1 MESLADAGTLLT
13 HLALLSLVSVGGA
26 HAVFPDVFRLVVTE
40 RGWMTG
46 TEFATLVALSQAAP
60 GPNVLVMALIGQRV
74 GGVAL
79 GVAALVAFCLPS
91 SVLAWFA
98 ARAHF
103 RAAGTRLTR
112 AIRDGFA
119 PVTVGLVL
127 ASGFILA
134 TGAGAHAWIYAI
146 AMVSTALASVTRLH
160 PLWLIAVGAAVGAL
174 AV

>member
-1 MESLADAGTLLT
+1 MDVLADAATLLG
-13 HLALLSLVSVGGA
+13 HLAALSFVSVGGA

-46 TEFATLVALSQAAP
+46 SEFATLVALSQAAP

-91 SVLAWFA
+91 SVIAWLA

-103 RAAGTRLTR
+103 RAAGAPWAR
-112 AIRDGFA
+112 AARAGFA
-119 PVTVGLVL
+119 PVTVGVVL
-127 ASGFILA
+127 ASGFVLA
-134 TGAGAHAWIYAI
+134 SGAGTSAWIYAI
-146 AMVSTALASVTRLH
+146 AMVSTALASMTRVH
-160 PLWLIAVGAAVGAL
+160 PLWLIAFGALVGAFA
-174 AV
+174 